1 MRKIRI
7 LLVFMIM
14 LTTSMVWACPF
25 FNGINKVI
33 KKMDLKLSSIVSIS
47 VREKETGKILYQK
60 DDKKLLNPASTLKM
74 LSFAPILNTLGEN
87 YKFETAIY
95 KSGKN
100 LYIKLGADPL
110 LTDYNLRELVSL
122 AKNKVDF
129 NSIEKI
135 YIDDTII
142 DKVNYP
148 KGWGS
153 DDIYPN
159 YPIVS
164 PYTLNKNQVKIS
176 VLLRDNF
183 DVPYIMQT
191 EPNNLSIINELI
203 KGAGDIKIQV
213 ADDYDSANII
223 VLKGAIDSDIEL
235 NIPVSNPKY
244 NFIANLNDVFKK
256 EKVVYKKPFYF
267 EKTPKGAT
275 LVATVYHTL
284 EEVSRDILWNS
295 DNFSAEVAFKVAG
308 GKYANEVGTT
318 KNARFMLKDYYE
330 ALGLDMSGVQI
341 FDGSGV
347 SRMNLVT
354 SSFMTEALRLADI
367 KNSIKKYAP
376 KPTEGTLKNRMRHLS
391 DNLNAKTGTLNAVS
405 SICGFIKTKSDKD
418 LVFNIIIM
426 NFKQKPAIIKGFEDD
441 IIDKIWKF

>member
-1 MRKIRI
+1 MKKRI
-7 LLVFMIM
+7 LLVFSIM
-14 LTTSMVWACPF
+14 LMASAVWACPF

-33 KKMDLKLSSIVSIS
+33 RKMDLKLSSIVSI
-47 VREKETGKILYQK
+47 VVQEEKSGKILYSK
-60 DDKKLLNPASTLKM
+60 DDKKLLNPASTLK
-74 LSFAPILNTLGEN
+74 LVAFAPIINTLGED
-87 YKFETAIY
+87 YKFETQVY

-110 LTDYNLRELVSL
+110 LTHDNLRALVSL
-122 AKNKVDF
+122 ANQKIDI

-148 KGWGS
+148 KGWAS

-159 YPIVS
+159 YPVIS
-164 PYTLNKNQVKIS
+164 PYTLNKNKVK
-176 VLLRDNF
+176 VNVVLRDNF
-183 DVPYIMQT
+183 DVPYIMQN
-191 EPNNLSIINELI
+191 EPNNLTIINELTKGSGEIEI
-203 KGAGDIKIQV
+203 KV
-213 ADDYDSANII
+213 AQDYDNANII
-223 VLKGAIDSDIEL
+223 VLSGAVASDTEL
-235 NIPVSNPKY
+235 DIPVNNPKY

-256 EKVVYKKPFYF
+256 EKVEYKNPFYF

-275 LVATVYHTL
+275 LVATVNHTI
-284 EEVSRDILWNS
+284 EEVSKDILWNS
-295 DNFSAEVAFKVAG
+295 DNFSAETAFKVAG
-308 GKYANEVGTT
+308 GKYANTIGTT
-318 KNARFMLKDYYE
+318 QNARFMLKDYYE
-330 ALGLDMSGVQI
+330 ALGLDVSGVQI

-354 SSFMTEALRLADI
+354 SSFMADALRLANA
-367 KNSIKKYAP
+367 KNNIKKYAP
-376 KPTEGTLKNRMRHLS
+376 TAGEGTLKNRMRHLVGKLS
-391 DNLNAKTGTLNAVS
+391 AKTGTLNGVS
-405 SICGFIKTKSDKD
+405 SICGFIKAKSGKD

>member
-1 MRKIRI
+1 MKKIRI
-7 LLVFMIM
+7 LFVFLIM
-14 LTTSMVWACPF
+14 LTTSMVWACPL
-25 FNGINKVI
+25 FNGIDRI
-33 KKMDLKLSSIVSIS
+33 IRKMDLKLSSIVSIS
-47 VREKETGKILYQK
+47 VREQETGKILYSK
-60 DDKKLLNPASTLKM
+60 DDKKLLNPASTLK
-74 LSFAPILNTLGEN
+74 LIAFAPILNTLGEN

-110 LTDYNLRELVSL
+110 LTTYNLRELATL
-122 AKNKVDF
+122 AKNKVNFD
-129 NSIEKI
+129 SIEKI

-148 KGWGS
+148 KGWAS

-159 YPIVS
+159 YPIIS
-164 PYTLNKNQVKIS
+164 PYTLNKNQVKVSI
-176 VLLRDNF
+176 LLRDNF

-191 EPNNLSIINELI
+191 EPNNLSIINELT
-203 KGAGDIKIQV
+203 KGAGTVKIKV
-213 ADDYDSANII
+213 AEDYDNANII
-223 VLKGAIDSDIEL
+223 VLEGALDSDVEL
-235 NIPVSNPKY
+235 DIPVFNPKY

-256 EKVVYKKPFYF
+256 EKIVYKNPFYF

-275 LVATVYHTL
+275 LVATVHHTL

-308 GKYANEVGTT
+308 GKYAKEVGTVQ
-318 KNARFMLKDYYE
+318 NARLMLKDYYE

-354 SSFMTEALRLADI
+354 SSFMTEALRLANS
-367 KNSIKKYAP
+367 KNAIQKYAP
-376 KPTEGTLKNRMRHLS
+376 NPGVGTLKNRMRHLFE
-391 DNLNAKTGTLNAVS
+391 NLSAKTGTLNAVS
-405 SICGFIKTKSDKD
+405 SICGFIKTKSDKN